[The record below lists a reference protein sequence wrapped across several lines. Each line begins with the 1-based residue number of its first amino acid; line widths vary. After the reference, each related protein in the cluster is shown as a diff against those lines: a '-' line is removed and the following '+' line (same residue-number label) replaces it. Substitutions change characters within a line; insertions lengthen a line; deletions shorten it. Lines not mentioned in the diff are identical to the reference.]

1 MAETTIQNKSFQLT
15 SFSGVDMKMF
25 AKFPKGDGTGTVTV
39 ELGTLSAI
47 SGVIKT
53 QVKPR
58 VAIGYEEPIG
68 LSTGMRLISGN
79 LRFEVIDQSFI
90 NSMRNVSLNTN
101 LTEATAKSMFIYNG
115 QEIMYADQ
123 LPPMDII
130 VTAVSEID
138 KTKRAMRVIRGV
150 VLTSQGSAIGLDSL
164 TIQESYEFIA
174 RKIEPL
180 DKVETDGTIKTGG
193 AE

>member
-1 MAETTIQNKSFQLT
+1 MAETTQNKSFQLT

-25 AKFPKGDGTGTVTV
+25 AKFPRGDNSGYVTV

-53 QVKPR
+53 QIKPR
-58 VAIGYEEPIG
+58 VAIGSEEPIG

-79 LRFEVIDQSFI
+79 LRFEIIDESFI
-90 NSMRNVSLNTN
+90 NSMKNTVIN
-101 LTEATAKSMFIYNG
+101 KGLTSDESKLIFTYDG
-115 QEIMYADQ
+115 QELQYADQ

-138 KTKRAMRVIRGV
+138 RSKRAMRVIKGV

-164 TIQESYEFIA
+164 TVQESYEFIA
-174 RKIEPL
+174 IKIEPL
-180 DKVETDGTIKTGG
+180 DAVKTDGTIGG
-193 AE
+193 AV